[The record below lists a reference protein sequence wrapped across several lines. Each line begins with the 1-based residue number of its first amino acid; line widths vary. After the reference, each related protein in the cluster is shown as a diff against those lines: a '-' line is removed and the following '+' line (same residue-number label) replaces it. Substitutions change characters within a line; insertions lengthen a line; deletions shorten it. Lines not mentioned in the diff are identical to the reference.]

1 MSAIADAQGIE
12 LILSVL
18 FSTERENNQN
28 RSKATLRKLLWQKH
42 RLKKKCGSKAI
53 KVWKS
58 ETVAGR
64 EDSPRTTQSS
74 KESDQQSNLL
84 KHTTAGHHSDVVLIL
99 QLQSSK
105 SEIIKY

>member
-1 MSAIADAQGIE
+1 
-12 LILSVL
+12 
-18 FSTERENNQN
+18 
-28 RSKATLRKLLWQKH
+28 LRKLLWQKH

-53 KVWKS
+53 KS